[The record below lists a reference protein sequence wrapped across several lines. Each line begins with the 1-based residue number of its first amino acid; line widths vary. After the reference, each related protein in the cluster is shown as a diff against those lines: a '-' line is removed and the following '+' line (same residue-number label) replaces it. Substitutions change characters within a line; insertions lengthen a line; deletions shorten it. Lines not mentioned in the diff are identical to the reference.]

1 MDISDIFG
9 NPIVWAFLAWLF
21 SRIFTTGKED
31 ESKKKKPENQAE
43 RPTHIEPRQN
53 EHSRP
58 SPRRNPSPRP
68 NPRPTTRSN
77 PKPIMTTVETKKS
90 EQKPSLQTVQEAYEK
105 LKVKT
110 FDQVEDVDIIKEEP
124 KKVRSVLKENIPKTN
139 RNVKRNPLLIDQQ
152 KAVQGVIWS
161 EILGPS
167 RAKNPHYTRNRR
179 HF

>member
-21 SRIFTTGKED
+21 SRIFTSGKED
-31 ESKKKKPENQAE
+31 ASKKKPESPTE

-53 EHSRP
+53 DHTRP

-68 NPRPTTRSN
+68 NPRPSTRSN
-77 PKPIMTTVETKKS
+77 PKPVMTTVETRKR
-90 EQKPSLQTVQEAYEK
+90 EQKPALQTVQEAYEK
-105 LKVKT
+105 MKVES
-110 FDQVEDVDIIKEEP
+110 FDKVEHVEIIKEEP
-124 KKVRSVLKENIPKTN
+124 KRVRSVVKETTPKIKGNI
-139 RNVKRNPLLIDQQ
+139 KRNTLLIDQQ

-161 EILGPS
+161 EVLGPS